1 MDRLKAALLEVD
13 KANTEEVKDK
23 VEVVGA
29 TIASCLNRASEFL
42 NVDLASLDYEIL
54 EKGQKSFLNSVPY
67 RILVSVLP
75 EENPYADLEEFGI
88 ALGVGDRM
96 MDETLDQ
103 YVTPKHVDGRVLV
116 RIYRSG
122 VFLTVFPP
130 LGDGRKVDLNQALM
144 RIQQTGV
151 NNFDN
156 QRVDECIKEPAGE
169 PIKIA
174 EYEPKPQADSS
185 VKVEIAP
192 DEMKAIIKVQ
202 APKPGG
208 RHLEVQDVINAVKSY
223 GVVLGIK
230 EDEIERALIEDRYM
244 QDIISA
250 EGIPPKHGQDARI
263 DYKVNIHKDVAFEE
277 DSTGKV
283 DFKKLNLVENV
294 VVGQI
299 LAEKIP
305 ATRGQPGR
313 TLMNR
318 IIDARDGKDIELK
331 QGKGTILSEDK
342 TRLIAEING
351 QVVFSNNKIAVE
363 PVYRVVGDVGPK
375 TGNIMFLGSV
385 VIGGNVLD
393 NYEVKAAGNV
403 EIAGVVQK
411 AKIEAEGDII
421 VKSGILGREGAHV
434 ESTGGSLVAKF
445 IQSAKVIAAGDVTV
459 QEGILHSDVEAGGK
473 IWCNGRRAQ
482 INGGNIRAT
491 KEVRAKMIG
500 SKAYTETN
508 VVVGRNPRI
517 LAQCEELAEML
528 NENEEKRRKLE
539 KEIATL
545 EAREKSDPDSFGDE
559 QKERLEKSRNSMK
572 KLLRKQKD
580 LQEESQKLDEYLN
593 ELGEEGKVH
602 AEREVYPGVT
612 VTIKDASQQIAD
624 TYKAITMRY
633 DNGYVKF
640 DKLEKAEPVNP
651 RSWRR

>member
-13 KANTEEVKDK
+13 KADLKEVKDK
-23 VEVVGA
+23 VEVVGQ
-29 TIASCLNRASEFL
+29 TIASCLNRASEWL

-54 EKGQKSFLNSVPY
+54 EKGQKSLFNSTPY
-67 RILVSVLP
+67 RVLVSVLP

-88 ALGVGDRM
+88 ALGVGERM
-96 MDETLDQ
+96 TDETLDQ
-103 YVTPKHVDGRVLV
+103 YITPKHVDGRVLV

-122 VFLTVFPP
+122 VFLTVYPP
-130 LGDGRKVDLNQALM
+130 LGQGRKVDLNQALM
-144 RIQQTGV
+144 RIQQAGV

-156 QRVDECIKEPAGE
+156 SRVDQCVKDPAGE

-174 EYEPKPQADSS
+174 NYEPKPQADSS
-185 VKVEIAP
+185 VKVEISP
-192 DEMKAIIKVQ
+192 DEMKALVKVQ
-202 APKPGG
+202 PPKPGG
-208 RHLEVQDVINAVKSY
+208 RHLEVQDVVNAIRSY

-230 EDEIERALIEDRYM
+230 EEEIERALMEDRYM
-244 QDIISA
+244 QEIVAA
-250 EGIPPKHGQDARI
+250 EGVAPKHGQDARI
-263 DYKVNIHKDVAFEE
+263 DYKVNIHKDVEFEE
-277 DSTGKV
+277 DSSGKV

-305 ATRGQPGR
+305 ATRGTAGR

-403 EIAGVVQK
+403 DIAGVVQK

-434 ESTGGSLVAKF
+434 ESTGGSIIAKF
-445 IQSAKVIAAGDVTV
+445 IQSARVIVAGDVTV
-459 QEGILHSDVEAGGK
+459 SEGILHSDVEAGGK

-508 VVVGRNPRI
+508 VVVGVNPRI

-528 NENEEKRRKLE
+528 NENDDKRKKLE

-545 EAREKSDPDSFGDE
+545 EARQKSDPDSFGEE
-559 QKERLEKSRNSMK
+559 QQARLEKSRNSMTKLK
-572 KLLRKQKD
+572 KKQAE
-580 LQEESQKLDEYLN
+580 LQEESLKLDEYLN

-602 AEREVYPGVT
+602 AEKEVFPGVT

-624 TYKAITMRY
+624 NYKAITMRY

-640 DKLEKAEPVNP
+640 DKLEKAEVVNP